1 MSRTSETKL
10 KNEKGE
16 SSNLIA
22 IHGVCAL
29 SGHSQISP
37 NFEKRDKIR
46 HINQLV
52 LFPFTRNRFLFDNLI
67 VVPGLF
73 RLI

>member
-1 MSRTSETKL
+1 MLWSRTSETKL

-29 SGHSQISP
+29 SGHSQTSP
-37 NFEKRDKIR
+37 NFEKGR
-46 HINQLV
+46 
-52 LFPFTRNRFLFDNLI
+52 
-67 VVPGLF
+67 
-73 RLI
+73 